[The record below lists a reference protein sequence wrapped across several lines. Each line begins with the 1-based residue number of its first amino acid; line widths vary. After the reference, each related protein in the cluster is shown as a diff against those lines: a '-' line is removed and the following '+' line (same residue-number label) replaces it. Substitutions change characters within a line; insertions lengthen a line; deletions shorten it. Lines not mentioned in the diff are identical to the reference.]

1 MVRAVLLCC
10 AILGQD
16 RTPASTSAS
25 AAPADR
31 KSYEAARGQ
40 AGRDAS
46 AQVRLAL
53 WCEAHGLTKER
64 MQHLAQAAA
73 LDPRNAV
80 ARGLMGLLD
89 YKGQWERPEAVQK
102 HVQKDADYQNLIREY
117 LDRRARTPE
126 KADAQLRLA
135 GWCSQNGLKEQA
147 LAHFTTVTRLNPS
160 REIAWRHLGYKKQG
174 NRWVKP
180 EEVAAEKLEAER
192 HKRADLH
199 WKPRLEKLRD
209 GLLSPHAARR
219 SKAEREVAEVTDPR
233 AVPMVWQV
241 FTGGGE
247 ASQLIAVRLL
257 DQIEGPGASNALAT
271 LAIFSP
277 SAKVRRRAADTLV
290 HRDPRDVVGRLI
302 NLVRRPFKYTVQPGA
317 GPGSTGE
324 LYVDGE
330 RFDVRRLYRFSTF
343 DVRLVPVPTP
353 PLPDSAIEAMRAND
367 GMVVTLP
374 GLGPTIVA
382 GMASAV
388 AEQRQRMI
396 EAAMRETLERNRTVQ
411 QSLQEDIRSVE
422 AANAQINQVDDRV
435 LPILKAL
442 TGHDLGTDP
451 DSWRKWW
458 TDQLG
463 YVYQSSQPS
472 TKPTYTD
479 TVAMPD
485 VSIAAPG
492 PRLLDPSLPPVF
504 TTHSACFAAGTLV
517 HTLDGPRPI
526 ESIQVGDRV
535 LSQDPSAGV
544 LTFEPVVAVH
554 HNEPAPTL
562 RIGVDGETIIA
573 TGIHRFW
580 KAGKGWTMARELKAG
595 DRVRVIDGVMQVRSI
610 ETDSTQPV
618 YNLDV
623 ARNRDFFVGTKGL
636 LVHDFSFVQPVQA
649 PFDRHGNLVAPA
661 P

>member
-317 GPGSTGE
+317 GPGSPVE

-374 GLGPTIVA
+374 GVGRAIVA

-442 TGHDLGTDP
+442 TGHDLGIDP

-479 TVAMPD
+479 TVALPD
-485 VSIAAPG
+485 VSITAQA
-492 PRLLDPSLPPVF
+492 PPVF
-504 TTHSACFAAGTLV
+504 VAQTHSSCFATGTLV

-535 LSQDPSAGV
+535 LSQDPSAGA
-544 LTFEPVVAVH
+544 LAFEPVVAVH

-580 KAGKGWTMARELKAG
+580 KAGKGWTMAREL
-595 DRVRVIDGVMQVRSI
+595 
-610 ETDSTQPV
+610 
-618 YNLDV
+618 
-623 ARNRDFFVGTKGL
+623 
-636 LVHDFSFVQPVQA
+636 
-649 PFDRHGNLVAPA
+649 
-661 P
+661 

>member
-1 MVRAVLLCC
+1 
-10 AILGQD
+10 
-16 RTPASTSAS
+16 
-25 AAPADR
+25 
-31 KSYEAARGQ
+31 
-40 AGRDAS
+40 
-46 AQVRLAL
+46 
-53 WCEAHGLTKER
+53 
-64 MQHLAQAAA
+64 
-73 LDPRNAV
+73 
-80 ARGLMGLLD
+80 
-89 YKGQWERPEAVQK
+89 
-102 HVQKDADYQNLIREY
+102 
-117 LDRRARTPE
+117 
-126 KADAQLRLA
+126 
-135 GWCSQNGLKEQA
+135 
-147 LAHFTTVTRLNPS
+147 
-160 REIAWRHLGYKKQG
+160 
-174 NRWVKP
+174 
-180 EEVAAEKLEAER
+180 
-192 HKRADLH
+192 
-199 WKPRLEKLRD
+199 
-209 GLLSPHAARR
+209 
-219 SKAEREVAEVTDPR
+219 VAEVTDPR

-271 LAIFSP
+271 LAIFCP

-317 GPGSTGE
+317 GPGSPVE

-353 PLPDSAIEAMRAND
+353 PLPASAIGDVAEAMRAND
-367 GMVVTLP
+367 GMFVTLP
-374 GLGPTIVA
+374 GVRPVIVA

-492 PRLLDPSLPPVF
+492 PTFF